1 METLKTGQKDA
12 PKEVVIATRNL
23 GKLREMDA
31 ILASLSLKLRSLKD
45 FPEIPDVVEDGA
57 TFSENAGK
65 KARTVAHLT
74 GRLTIADDSGLCVD
88 ALQGRPGIFSSR
100 FAGEEASDRER
111 YQKLLDEMTGVPEG
125 QRGAEFICV
134 MAIVTPEGEMQTVEG
149 KCRGRITFTPQ
160 GKHGFGFDPIF
171 FVPEFG
177 KTMAELEP
185 EVKNQISHRAQALKK
200 LNLILPQFLT

>member
-1 METLKTGQKDA
+1 VETLKTRQKDA

-23 GKLREMDA
+23 GKLREMGA

-100 FAGEEASDRER
+100 FAGDEASDREK
-111 YQKLLDEMTGVPEG
+111 YQELLDEMTGVPEG

-134 MAIVTPEGEMQTVEG
+134 MAIVSPEGEMQTVEG

>member
-1 METLKTGQKDA
+1 METLKTRQKDA

-23 GKLREMDA
+23 GKLREMGA

-100 FAGEEASDRER
+100 FAGDEASDREK
-111 YQKLLDEMTGVPEG
+111 YQELLDEMTGVPEG

-134 MAIVTPEGEMQTVEG
+134 MAIVSPEGEMQTVEG

-200 LNLILPQFLT
+200 LTLILPQFLT

>member
-1 METLKTGQKDA
+1 METLKARQKDA

-23 GKLREMDA
+23 GKLREMEA
-31 ILASLSLKLRSLKD
+31 ILDPLSLKLLSLKD
-45 FPEIPDVVEDGA
+45 FPEIPEVVEDGT
-57 TFSENAGK
+57 TFAENAGK
-65 KARTVAHLT
+65 KARTIARLT
-74 GRLTIADDSGLCVD
+74 GRFAIADDSGICVD

-134 MAIVTPEGEMQTVEG
+134 MAIVSPEGEMQTVEE

-185 EVKNQISHRAQALKK
+185 EAKNQIS
-200 LNLILPQFLT
+200 